1 MLEELTSVERLK
13 RDIRNAASTLSDTE
27 ARFLVDSYYQMQDDR
42 IRAAGQVRSMDSE
55 PHAVLSWLTEQSSL
69 LENQVKGAL
78 DVYSANHPIG
88 KRIRTVDGV
97 GPVISAGFLAHI
109 DITRANT
116 AGSIWR
122 YAGLDPTSEWKK
134 GTKRPFNASL
144 KTLCWK
150 LGESFVKVSGKE
162 TAVYGHLYKERKATE
177 LERNE
182 NGDFADQ
189 AAAKLEKFKI
199 GKTTDAYKAYS
210 VGKLPP
216 AHIHARA
223 NATPL
228 RCSSAIC
235 TKHGTRT
242 TTNGPP
248 RHLMY
253 LLTLGMCIKWMFRSN
268 QCIRE
273 NHR

>member
-1 MLEELTSVERLK
+1 MLEELTSVERLN
-13 RDIRNAASTLSDTE
+13 RDIRNAAATLSDTE

-78 DVYSANHPIG
+78 DVYSSNHPIG

-109 DITRANT
+109 DITKANT

-223 NATPL
+223 KRYAVKMFI
-228 RCSSAIC
+228 S
-235 TKHGTRT
+235 
-242 TTNGPP
+242 
-248 RHLMY
+248 HLHEAWYVYHYQRPAPAPYVFAHAGHVHKMDVP
-253 LLTLGMCIKWMFRSN
+253 F
-268 QCIRE
+268 
-273 NHR
+273 

>member
-1 MLEELTSVERLK
+1 MQQSYELTPVQKLKSDMKKASVTITE
-13 RDIRNAASTLSDTE
+13 NE

-42 IRAAGQVRSMDSE
+42 IRAAGQVRSMDKE
-55 PHAVLSWLTEQSSL
+55 PHDVLTWLGEQSSV

-78 DVYSANHPIG
+78 DVYSLGHPIG
-88 KRIRTVDGV
+88 QRIRSVDGV
-97 GPVISAGFLAHI
+97 GPVIAAGLLAHI
-109 DITRANT
+109 DITKANT

-134 GTKRPFNASL
+134 GTKRPHNASL

-162 TAVYGHLYKERKATE
+162 TAVYGHLYKDRKADE
-177 LERNE
+177 LIRNE
-182 NGDFADQ
+182 NGEFADQ
-189 AAAKLEKFKI
+189 AAAKLEKFNI

-223 NATPL
+223 KRYAVKMFL
-228 RCSSAIC
+228 S
-235 TKHGTRT
+235 
-242 TTNGPP
+242 
-248 RHLMY
+248 HLHEAWY
-253 LLTLGMCIKWMFRSN
+253 EHHYNKPAPVPYVFAHADHVHKIECPF
-268 QCIRE
+268 
-273 NHR
+273 